1 VQGYEYFITCLR
13 LDISLF
19 SSISA
24 ANQNLVANDMV
35 TLQPPANNNWNQIGP
50 ENPAY
55 SAGADA

>member
-1 VQGYEYFITCLR
+1 MFN
-13 LDISLF
+13 SLLIVNMMILTNKMF
-19 SSISA
+19 FSISA

-55 SAGADA
+55 SAGEDA